1 MKLGIVGLNR
11 AGKTTIFNALTRR
24 SGEAA
29 PTGGQ
34 AVPALGAVSVPDARL
49 EWLNDLYRPKK
60 KTPAQVTYLDLQ
72 GMPGAA
78 DQKKE
83 YMALLLTHMR
93 PVAAFLMVVR
103 NFHDPVLGAPDPAG
117 DIRTLEEEFILADL
131 ATVEKRLERIA
142 AEKGKGRKVSETETA
157 LLERCAELLNTEKP
171 LRDDPELATAPELR
185 GYTFL
190 SAKPVLAVINN
201 DDEDEAMPALPEGSP
216 EAMVIRGRLEMEMA
230 QLSDED
236 AAIFRE
242 DYGIT
247 ESALDRVIRRSFRL
261 LGLGTFFT
269 VGDDEVKAW
278 TIPVGI
284 PAVEAAGV
292 IHSDMQKGFIRAEV
306 VAYDDLKRCGDYAAA
321 RKQGL
326 VRLEGRDYPV
336 KDGDIIHFR
345 FNV

>member
-142 AEKGKGRKVSETETA
+142 AEKGKGRKVSETEKA

-230 QLSDED
+230 QLSD
-236 AAIFRE
+236 
-242 DYGIT
+242 
-247 ESALDRVIRRSFRL
+247 
-261 LGLGTFFT
+261 
-269 VGDDEVKAW
+269 
-278 TIPVGI
+278 
-284 PAVEAAGV
+284 
-292 IHSDMQKGFIRAEV
+292 
-306 VAYDDLKRCGDYAAA
+306 
-321 RKQGL
+321 
-326 VRLEGRDYPV
+326 
-336 KDGDIIHFR
+336 
-345 FNV
+345 